1 MRKRRY
7 RRFGN
12 KGRNRN
18 HCRLCFWLQVRRFFC
33 QFAKQFTGNNEALT
47 KAGAVIQQLINDG
60 EFNYKSLDDNE
71 RSGHLDTVFAAAG
84 NSVHSNGAVS
94 AAGDFYKWWLS
105 FVIPNNRYGLPETK
119 QQQLIQALKP
129 QNIGATEDDFK
140 RDYGDIGVYLYNSA
154 DYFLYLWIPAAKEAR
169 LPYFLKKKIRKQQEI
184 YRYVSQVFTALYGGE
199 EDMQRIMRTRII
211 AQTGHTPEEAIDQLL
226 GTRGIGLSESI
237 IALIIIVAAAATL
250 AILGALINAVTKVI
264 VAEYA
269 VPENIEDGCP
279 EETDWPDS
287 DETKQKLLK
296 FGAKLKKLSTVFFS
310 PRLILSICL
319 LPTALFPSCPD
330 PIGAPSIIRTF
341 CSVSTLKRWW

>member
-1 MRKRRY
+1 MSKLKIYMCSGVGDAKDAYRY
-7 RRFGN
+7 WLDGTNTATNTRAVNSILARIN
-12 KGRNRN
+12 E
-18 HCRLCFWLQVRRFFC
+18 LCAELDYMKLTPDQQLKHYNDIDVLVIAL
-33 QFAKQFTGNNEALT
+33 QFAKQFTGDNEALT

-71 RSGHLDTVFAAAG
+71 RSSHLDTVFAAAG

-154 DYFLYLWIPAAKEAR
+154 DYFLYLWIPENKTAR

-296 FGAKLKKLSTVFFS
+296 FGA
-310 PRLILSICL
+310 IGL
-319 LPTALFPSCPD
+319 LLYFLF
-330 PIGAPSIIRTF
+330 
-341 CSVSTLKRWW
+341 K